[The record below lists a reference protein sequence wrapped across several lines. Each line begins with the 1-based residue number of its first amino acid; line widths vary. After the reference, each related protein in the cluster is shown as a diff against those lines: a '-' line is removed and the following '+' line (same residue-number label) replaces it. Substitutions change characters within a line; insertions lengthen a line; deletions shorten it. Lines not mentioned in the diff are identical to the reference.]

1 MLRIDLGNR
10 IQGTR
15 DCGFRDQV
23 SNHVDLRRELPG
35 PAARKNCRKKQQTQ
49 SAFLLGRSHSN
60 KSGSSV
66 PTTSNMSDNQR
77 ATQTAR
83 GIMQRRSHTANSG
96 MRTSSQG
103 DLLSRWCALKFGS
116 GNFRSHCKHRSHLVC
131 LGSIGSLPFDFI
143 FAAVV
148 KRVNVDAW
156 QKVEEVNGWFNDEY
170 FTIIIIQMSKQASDT
185 RDKL

>member
-1 MLRIDLGNR
+1 M
-10 IQGTR
+10 
-15 DCGFRDQV
+15 
-23 SNHVDLRRELPG
+23 P
-35 PAARKNCRKKQQTQ
+35 
-49 SAFLLGRSHSN
+49 
-60 KSGSSV
+60 
-66 PTTSNMSDNQR
+66 DNQR

-170 FTIIIIQMSKQASDT
+170 FTIIIIQTST
-185 RDKL
+185 RSIVFNKEKKRRALI

>member
-1 MLRIDLGNR
+1 MNFQALLHGK
-10 IQGTR
+10 T
-15 DCGFRDQV
+15 
-23 SNHVDLRRELPG
+23 
-35 PAARKNCRKKQQTQ
+35 CRKKQQTQ

-66 PTTSNMSDNQR
+66 PTTSNTPDHQR

-83 GIMQRRSHTANSG
+83 GILQRRSHTANSG

-116 GNFRSHCKHRSHLVC
+116 GNFLSHCKHRSHLVC

-170 FTIIIIQMSKQASDT
+170 FTIIIIQTST
-185 RDKL
+185 RSIVFNKEKKRRALMTTWD